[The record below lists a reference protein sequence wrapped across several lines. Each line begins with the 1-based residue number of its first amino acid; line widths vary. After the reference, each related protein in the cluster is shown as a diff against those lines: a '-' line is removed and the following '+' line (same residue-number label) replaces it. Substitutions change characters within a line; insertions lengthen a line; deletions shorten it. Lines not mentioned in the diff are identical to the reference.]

1 MTTICPTCGI
11 SVLEHPANRCLD
23 SWVAEKVMRWERIK
37 YFGCAPITDSWV
49 GFWDGEWFRWIERP
63 QSDDDEISK
72 PWSPSTDIAAAWE
85 VVEKLKALGFSI
97 LRLSTGDILGD
108 WWQFHCADAYREITR
123 KGDKD
128 FFANAETPALAVCRT
143 ALLCFLSEQ

>member
-63 QSDDDEISK
+63 QPDDEEAYK
-72 PWSPSTDIAAAWE
+72 LWSPSTDLANAWE
-85 VVEKLKALGFSI
+85 VVEKLGYNWTLTRDVGKCGNDYE
-97 LRLSTGDILGD
+97 TVGDMT
-108 WWQFHCADAYREITR
+108 YRFIYAAPGMPMEGIV
-123 KGDKD
+123 
-128 FFANAETPALAVCRT
+128 AETPMLAVCRA
-143 ALLCFLSEQ
+143 ALLAMIDGK